1 MFPLKKFRKIVLNCD
16 FLGQQTHFRAALDS
30 CAELQKRVSI
40 TDRKSTD
47 DLSQELMAEADIDSY
62 IKENE
67 AYFVDRSVTE
77 LLSELYE
84 HQNISKAELARRAG
98 MSEVYLHQLFSG
110 RRKPSRDKLL
120 CLCIG
125 MELTL
130 DETQRLLKE
139 AAYVQLYPRIKR
151 EAIICH
157 GIVHHT
163 PLNEIND
170 KLFEEGEKALC

>member
-1 MFPLKKFRKIVLNCD
+1 MEK
-16 FLGQQTHFRAALDS
+16 
-30 CAELQKRVSI
+30 
-40 TDRKSTD
+40 KSTD
-47 DLSQELMAEADIDSY
+47 DLKEELMTESDIDSY
-62 IKENE
+62 IKENQP
-67 AYFVDRSVTE
+67 YFVDRNITE

-84 HQNISKAELARRAG
+84 HKNISKAELARRAS

-125 MELTL
+125 MELTI

-139 AAYVQLYPRIKR
+139 AAYAQLYPRIRR

-157 GIVHHT
+157 GIIHHT
-163 PLNEIND
+163 PLEEIND
-170 KLFEEGEKALC
+170 KLFEENEKALC

>member
-1 MFPLKKFRKIVLNCD
+1 MTESN
-16 FLGQQTHFRAALDS
+16 
-30 CAELQKRVSI
+30 
-40 TDRKSTD
+40 
-47 DLSQELMAEADIDSY
+47 IDSY
-62 IKENE
+62 IKENQS
-67 AYFVDRSVTE
+67 YFVDRNVTE

-84 HQNISKAELARRAG
+84 HKNISKAELARRAS

-125 MELTL
+125 MELTI

-139 AAYVQLYPRIKR
+139 AAYAQLYPRIRR

-157 GIVHHT
+157 GIIHHT
-163 PLNEIND
+163 PLEEIND
-170 KLFEEGEKALC
+170 KLFEENEKALC

>member
-1 MFPLKKFRKIVLNCD
+1 M
-16 FLGQQTHFRAALDS
+16 
-30 CAELQKRVSI
+30 SI
-40 TDRKSTD
+40 TDEKNTD
-47 DLSQELMAEADIDSY
+47 DLKQELMAEPDIDAY

-67 AYFVDRSVTE
+67 AFLASRSITE
-77 LLSELYE
+77 LLAELYE
-84 HQNISKAELARRAG
+84 NQKISKAELARRAG

-110 RRKPSRDKLL
+110 RRRPSRDKLL

-151 EAIICH
+151 EAIIYH
-157 GIVHHT
+157 GIIHHT

-170 KLFEEGEKALC
+170 NLFREGEKALC

>member
-1 MFPLKKFRKIVLNCD
+1 M
-16 FLGQQTHFRAALDS
+16 
-30 CAELQKRVSI
+30 SI
-40 TDRKSTD
+40 TDEKNTD
-47 DLSQELMAEADIDSY
+47 DLKQELMAEPDIDAY

-67 AYFVDRSVTE
+67 AFFASRSITE
-77 LLSELYE
+77 LLAELYE
-84 HQNISKAELARRAG
+84 NQKISKAELARRAG

-110 RRKPSRDKLL
+110 RRRPSRDKLL

-151 EAIICH
+151 EAIIYH
-157 GIVHHT
+157 GIIHHT

-170 KLFEEGEKALC
+170 NLFREGEKALC